1 MLDLYHAEPAANSLK
16 TLIAIKEKGVPFN
29 SHFVN
34 LHQFEQHEPAFV
46 KINPNGQVPAL
57 VHDGKVITESTVI
70 NEYLDDVFEGPAL
83 RPADPY
89 WRARMRVWTKFVD
102 EYFCPA
108 LSFIAWH
115 HMIRNITDKLTPEE
129 FEAKIARIPLK
140 EQQDKWR
147 TSARQ
152 GYTKEQLENWGR
164 QVRTSIERMERQLG
178 ETAWLAGE
186 QFSLAD
192 VSCYAMA
199 AGMPRMSPALV
210 NPTAT
215 PNFMRWHGR
224 MESRPGVQ
232 AALAMPNPV
241 RDTLESSRSRMS
253 SAISNAISG

>member
-16 TLIAIKEKGVPFN
+16 SLIAIKEKGVPFN

-34 LHQFEQHEPAFV
+34 LHQFEQHEPWFV
-46 KINPNGQVPAL
+46 KVNPNGQVPAL

-70 NEYLDDVFEGPAL
+70 NEYLDDSFEGPPL

-89 WRARMRVWTKFVD
+89 WRARMRIWTKFVD

-115 HMIRNITDKLTPEE
+115 HMIHNITDKLTPEE
-129 FEAKIARIPLK
+129 FEAKVARIPLK

-147 TSARQ
+147 TAARQ
-152 GYTKEQLENWGR
+152 GYTKEQLDNWGR
-164 QVRTSIERMERQLG
+164 QVRTSIERMEKQLG
-178 ETAWLAGE
+178 ETAWLAGD

-192 VSCYAMA
+192 VSCFAMA
-199 AGMPRMSPALV
+199 SGMPRMSPALV
-210 NPTAT
+210 NPKDT

-241 RDTLESSRSRMS
+241 RDTLEASRSKMS
-253 SAISNAISG
+253 SALSS

>member
-16 TLIAIKEKGVPFN
+16 VLVAIKEKGVAFT

-34 LHQFEQHEPAFV
+34 LHRFEQHEPAFV

-70 NEYLDDVFEGPAL
+70 NEYLDEAFSGPAL
-83 RPADPY
+83 RPADAY
-89 WRARMRVWTKFVD
+89 GRARMRVWTKFVD

-115 HMIRNITDKLTPEE
+115 HMIRNITDKLTAEE
-129 FEAKIARIPLK
+129 FEQKIARIPLK

-164 QVRTSIERMERQLG
+164 QVRTSIERMEKELQQS
-178 ETAWLAGE
+178 AWLAGE

-192 VSCYAMA
+192 IGCFAMA
-199 AGMPRMSPALV
+199 AGMPRMSPHLV
-210 NPTAT
+210 NAKDT
-215 PNFMRWHGR
+215 PRFMDWHAR
-224 MESRPGVQ
+224 MSERAGVK

-241 RDTLESSRSRMS
+241 RDTMEASRSQMS
-253 SAISNAISG
+253 SALR

>member
-16 TLIAIKEKGVPFN
+16 VLLAIKEKGVPFT

-34 LHQFEQHEPAFV
+34 LHEFQQHEPWFV

-70 NEYLDDVFEGPAL
+70 NEYLDEAFEGPLL
-83 RPADPY
+83 RPVDPY
-89 WRARMRVWTKFVD
+89 GRARMRIWTKFVD
-102 EYFCPA
+102 EYFTPA

-129 FEAKIARIPLK
+129 LEAKIARIPLK

-152 GYTKEQLENWGR
+152 GYTREQLEEWGR
-164 QVRTSIERMERQLG
+164 QVRVSIQRMEKQLA
-178 ETAWLAGE
+178 ETPWLAGGA
-186 QFSLAD
+186 FSLAD
-192 VSCYAMA
+192 VSSFAIT
-199 AGMPRMSPALV
+199 AGMPRVSPNLV
-210 NPTAT
+210 NAKDT
-215 PNFMRWHGR
+215 PHLMDWHGR
-224 MESRPGVQ
+224 MSARPGVQ

-241 RDTLESSRSRMS
+241 RETMEAGRSKMAS
-253 SAISNAISG
+253 ILS